1 LIDPVAEILSL
12 PIDRWATLCQVWA
25 ARRSFFFNL
34 DPEVFLKT
42 LTIPKR
48 TLLIALGLAV
58 VLALGIAA
66 IRALPIPNGDS
77 PLSPDD
83 VEASAAATRA
93 LEAFYQIDTREGQEA
108 WLGRVCALTTPSGCQ
123 FLRLG
128 AGPLWE
134 QLAAA
139 QVKATATVTP
149 EEKLSDTESEQIWR
163 MRITLSQPLPGSD
176 LTEDSAYVLI
186 VKTDAGWLFERFL
199 MAKEIEALQSE
210 ASN

>member
-1 LIDPVAEILSL
+1 M
-12 PIDRWATLCQVWA
+12 
-25 ARRSFFFNL
+25 
-34 DPEVFLKT
+34 KT

-48 TLLIALGLAV
+48 TLFIALALAV

-77 PLSPDD
+77 TLSPDD
-83 VEASAAATRA
+83 VEASAAAARA
-93 LEAFYQIDTREGQEA
+93 LEAFYHIDTQEGQEV
-108 WLGRVCALTTPSGCQ
+108 WLGRVCSKITPSGCQ
-123 FLRLG
+123 FLTLG

-139 QVKATATVTP
+139 KVQVTAVVAP

-163 MRITLSQPLPGSD
+163 MRITLSEPLPGSD
-176 LTEDSAYVLI
+176 LTEDSAFVLV

-199 MAKEIEALQSE
+199 MAKEIEALESE
-210 ASN
+210 TSN